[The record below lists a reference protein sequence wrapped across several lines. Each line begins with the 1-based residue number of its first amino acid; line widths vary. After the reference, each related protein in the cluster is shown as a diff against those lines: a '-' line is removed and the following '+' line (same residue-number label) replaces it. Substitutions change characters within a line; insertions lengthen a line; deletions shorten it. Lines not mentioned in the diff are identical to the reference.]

1 MGIDIDKSCNEINFI
16 IRTEE
21 GKDVFSLN
29 ENDEVEKLVFD
40 IYTQCFNYE
49 DYFMIQLFFV
59 YSEKQNS
66 LVENLSF
73 FEIGTY
79 EISKNGFIE
88 KGSSGT
94 SENSFSKER
103 SNNVGI
109 TNGFRSDLKL
119 TMNKIKLNPGYY
131 EITAIT
137 NDKILGLYPFKVI
150 R

>member
-1 MGIDIDKSCNEINFI
+1 MGIDVGKSCNEINFI

-21 GKDVFSLN
+21 GKDVFNLN
-29 ENDEVEKLVFD
+29 EKGEVEKLVFD
-40 IYTQCFNYE
+40 IYTQCF
-49 DYFMIQLFFV
+49 DYDKCFTIQLFFV
-59 YSEKQNS
+59 YSEKQNP

-88 KGSSGT
+88 KGSSST

-103 SNNVGI
+103 SINIGI

-119 TMNKIKLNPGYY
+119 TMNKIKLSPGYY
-131 EITAIT
+131 EITAMA
-137 NDKILGLYPFKVI
+137 NEQILGLYPFKVI
-150 R
+150 K